1 MGTHADTER
10 DLIPGTLAGQ
20 SAPIDADQLAETCAT
35 WEPEKSAST
44 GGPPV
49 AKGLP
54 DEAGRADL
62 GATIDLTVQS
72 QGGDS
77 HGTQLASAE
86 ALRRDVGDPA
96 HGALQPTIDS
106 CAGSLEDTQ
115 RIDDAPDPGG
125 HRSPAH
131 VRISA
136 LDRGGESR
144 DRYTRTHLHAR
155 GGIGQVWLARDGSL
169 GREVA
174 LKELRPE
181 KAESPGVSARFL
193 YEAKVTGQLEHPGIV
208 PVYELADAADGR
220 GPYYTMRFIRGK
232 TLSEAIRDYHEAR
245 ERGGDDPV
253 ALRDLLMAFVAVC
266 NAVGY
271 AHSRGVIH
279 RDLKGANVVLGDFG
293 EVMVLDW
300 GLAKVAGQA
309 EAAAASPFLPD
320 REDGHE
326 ETREGQI
333 LGTPAYMAP
342 EQADGRLDEIDSRTD
357 IYGLG
362 AILYEVLAGRPPFTA
377 SKLTE
382 LLEMVRDRAAEPPG
396 KLNPGAPPALG
407 AVCLKALAKKP
418 ADRYA
423 TATELADEVRRWLA
437 DEPVLAYPEP
447 FARRAWRWAKRH
459 RTAVA
464 AAGAL
469 AASAVVALG
478 VGNVLIARERDEAR
492 LQRQQAR
499 QAVDDMYTGVAEQ
512 WLEDRHD
519 PLQRQFL
526 EKALHYYENFTRQDA
541 REPQVRLERGRA
553 FLRLAD
559 IRRKLGQNV
568 EARQSYARAV
578 EVLGALAADRP
589 GLRDA
594 RHHLAR
600 AQGRLAVHLV
610 GLGDYADAEG
620 LLAQGERGLE
630 DLASGPGATA
640 DDRRELAF
648 VRKVQG
654 DLKRLTGHFEEAG
667 RSYRRAIADLG
678 PLRSQAPADLAVR
691 RDLAAAHE
699 ALGQLD
705 RELGRPA
712 DAVASYRA
720 AMGLQETLLAES
732 PTVPTLREALA
743 RTYNSLALLL
753 LESGPAPEAE
763 PYLRRELQQFER
775 LAGDFP
781 DRPEYRRTLAR
792 SSTNLGIV
800 LRDTGRTA
808 EAEGFYR
815 RAIDLNAKLAA
826 EAPEVVQYRLDLA
839 KCLNNLADLLG
850 GTGRFEPAE
859 VEYRR
864 ALALAEPLAADH
876 PEAPRH
882 RFFLAVVLKQ
892 LAGVGQDLGRP
903 DAEANYGRA
912 LALMDGLVASYPDD
926 ADYRKELA
934 KCLGNYGT
942 LVAAA
947 GRKADA
953 ETAYRKALDL
963 DAKLLAASP
972 AARDVLHDRARVLS
986 NLGELRLPGAEDVYA
1001 RSLAAYEALLADPA
1015 ATIVERRER
1024 AIVQY
1029 NLGDMLAEAGRGPD
1043 AGRSFEASA
1052 RSFEAIAAD
1061 FPKSAED
1068 RSLRGL
1074 ALEGLGRQQE
1084 KAGRLAD
1091 ARATFEHA
1099 AGAGREAV
1107 ERDRR
1112 QPGYRDRL
1120 RGHLSA
1126 LAGVLLA
1133 LDDPAEAAR
1142 VAGELA
1148 RVAPD
1153 RAAGTFEAATILA
1166 RCVAKAGPGDRADGF
1181 AARALFQLRE
1191 AADADPKLA
1200 DRLEADASFESI
1212 RKRPDFQTFLQGLA
1226 ASAPAVAR

>member
-1 MGTHADTER
+1 MDNPHD
-10 DLIPGTLAGQ
+10 PTLAEP
-20 SAPIDADQLAETCAT
+20 SARGSRLDGDRLAEAIVTLEQE
-35 WEPEKSAST
+35 EPA
-44 GGPPV
+44 
-49 AKGLP
+49 
-54 DEAGRADL
+54 
-62 GATIDLTVQS
+62 
-72 QGGDS
+72 
-77 HGTQLASAE
+77 ASAE
-86 ALRRDVGDPA
+86 GVAHAEPAATVDLTIQSQADDSAATLLADGEGRRGGGDGPDYVVMA
-96 HGALQPTIDS
+96 TIDS
-106 CAGSLEDTQ
+106 CAASLEDTQ
-115 RIDDAPDPGG
+115 RIDDASVPDAPRAPG
-125 HRSPAH
+125 H
-131 VRISA
+131 VRISE
-136 LDRGGESR
+136 LERGGDSR

-181 KAESPGVSARFL
+181 KADSPGVSARFL
-193 YEAKVTGQLEHPGIV
+193 YEAKVTGQLEHPGVV
-208 PVYELADAADGR
+208 PVYELAEAADGR
-220 GPYYTMRFIRGK
+220 GPYYTMRFVRGR
-232 TLSEAIRDYHEAR
+232 TLSEAIHAYHEAR
-245 ERGGDDPV
+245 GRGVDDRV

-300 GLAKVAGQA
+300 GLAKLAGHP
-309 EAAAASPFLPD
+309 ESAAAWPRIPD
-320 REDGHE
+320 REQGHD

-342 EQADGRLDEIDSRTD
+342 EQADGRLGEIDARTD

-362 AILYEVLAGRPPFTA
+362 AILYEILAGQPPFVA

-382 LLEMVRDRAAEPPG
+382 LLEQVRERPAEPPSR
-396 KLNPGAPPALG
+396 LNPGAPAALG
-407 AVCLKALAKKP
+407 AVCLKALAKRP
-418 ADRYA
+418 AERYA
-423 TATELADEVRRWLA
+423 TATELAEEVRRWLA

-478 VGNVLIARERDEAR
+478 VGTVLVARERDEAR

-559 IRRKLGQNV
+559 IRRKLGQSV
-568 EARQSYARAV
+568 EARQAYDRAV
-578 EVLGALAADRP
+578 EALGALAADRP

-594 RHHLAR
+594 RHDLAR
-600 AQGRLAVHLV
+600 AQSRLAVHLV
-610 GLGDYADAEG
+610 GLGAYADAER
-620 LLAQGERGLE
+620 LLAQADSGLQ
-630 DLASGPGATA
+630 DLAKGPGATA

-648 VRKVQG
+648 VRKAQG
-654 DLKRLTGHFEEAG
+654 DLRRLTGRFEEAG
-667 RSYRRAIADLG
+667 RSYGRAIADLE
-678 PLRSQAPADLAVR
+678 PLRSQGPTDAAVR

-699 ALGQLD
+699 ARGQLF

-712 DAVASYRA
+712 DAIASYRA
-720 AMGLQETLLAES
+720 AMALQETLLAES

-743 RTYNSLALLL
+743 RTYNSLALLV

-839 KCLNNLADLLG
+839 KCLNNLADLLA
-850 GTGRFEPAE
+850 GTGRLEAAE
-859 VEYRR
+859 AEYRR
-864 ALALAEPLAADH
+864 ALALAEPLAAEH

-882 RFFLAVVLKQ
+882 GFFLAIVFKQ
-892 LAGVGQDLGRP
+892 LATVGEGLGRP
-903 DAEANYGRA
+903 DAEKNYDHA
-912 LALMDGLVASYPDD
+912 LALLDGLVASHPD
-926 ADYRKELA
+926 AAEYRKELA
-934 KCLGNYGT
+934 KCLSNYGN

-947 GRKADA
+947 GHKADA
-953 ETAYRKALDL
+953 EKAYRKALAL
-963 DAKLLAASP
+963 DETLLAATPS
-972 AARDVLHDRARVLS
+972 ARDVLHDRARVLT
-986 NLGELRLPGAEDVYA
+986 NLGELRLAGAEDDYK
-1001 RSLAAYEALLADPA
+1001 RSLAAYEALVADPK
-1015 ATIVERRER
+1015 ATFDERRER

-1029 NLGDMLAEAGRGPD
+1029 NLGDMLAEAGRGP
-1043 AGRSFEASA
+1043 ESA
-1052 RSFEAIAAD
+1052 RSFEAAAKSLEALAAD
-1061 FPKSAED
+1061 FPKSAD
-1068 RSLRGL
+1068 PRSLRGM

-1084 KAGRLAD
+1084 KDGRLAD
-1091 ARATFEHA
+1091 ARASLERA
-1099 AGAGREAV
+1099 AGAAREAV
-1107 ERDRR
+1107 ELDRR
-1112 QPGYRDRL
+1112 EPGYRDRL
-1120 RGHLSA
+1120 RGHLAA
-1126 LAGVLLA
+1126 LARTLLA
-1133 LDDPAEAAR
+1133 LDEPAEAAR

-1153 RAAGTFEAATILA
+1153 RAAGAFEAAAILA
-1166 RCVAKAGPGDRADGF
+1166 RCAAKAGPGDRADGF

-1200 DRLEADASFESI
+1200 DRLQADPAFEPI
-1212 RKRPDFQTFLQGLA
+1212 RSRPDFQTFLQGLA
-1226 ASAPAVAR
+1226 ASAPALTR